1 MCYASCV
8 YYHYCKLSW
17 TMSRRLL
24 HSSLH
29 ASLTSLLHFCPA
41 CAHSSMV
48 ILSVFLYLPWF
59 IMLSVTCPYMILSL
73 WTGVDAGHSRRVNTH
88 SLFFTLPIMISISVR
103 VPTLYILIPLHRSP
117 LLPGTTYTDGATV
130 RTSNANPPS
139 HGSVP
144 DRFR

>member
-1 MCYASCV
+1 MG
-8 YYHYCKLSW
+8 
-17 TMSRRLL
+17 
-24 HSSLH
+24 
-29 ASLTSLLHFCPA
+29 
-41 CAHSSMV
+41 

-59 IMLSVTCPYMILSL
+59 IMLSVACLYMIPSL
-73 WTGVDAGHSRRVNTH
+73 WADVDAGRSRRVNTH

-103 VPTLYILIPLHRSP
+103 VPTLYILILLHRSP